1 MKFNSGLYKQAAVL
15 FLLIFAAISCTKSNS
30 YNNYQNSMNS
40 QDSNK
45 YNKLTEEEERVI
57 LHKGTE
63 RPFTGEY
70 YENHRKGTYI
80 CKRCDAK
87 LYRSEMKFESG
98 CGWPSFDDAIPGAVK
113 QIPDADGMR
122 VEILCNN
129 CGAHLGHVFYGE
141 GFTAKDTRYCV
152 NSISMKFIPDSDDVR
167 IAKAVFASG
176 CFWGTEYY
184 MMKANGVISTRVGF
198 TRGIKENPTY
208 EEVCSGSTHHLEAVE
223 ITYDENKT
231 TYENLVKLFF
241 ETHDFTQTDGQG
253 PDIGE
258 QYKSAIFYS
267 DDNQKKT
274 AEKYIGILKDKG
286 YKVATEL
293 RPASTFWQAED
304 YHQKYYQ
311 KNGKMPYCHIY
322 KKIFD

>member
-1 MKFNSGLYKQAAVL
+1 MKFNSGFYKQIFFILL
-15 FLLIFAAISCTKSNS
+15 FFVAISCTKSNS
-30 YNNYQNSMNS
+30 YDNTMNN

-45 YNKLTEEEERVI
+45 YNKLTKEEEFVI
-57 LHKGTE
+57 VHKGTE

-80 CKRCDAK
+80 CKRCNAK
-87 LYRSEMKFESG
+87 LYYSSSKFESG
-98 CGWPSFDDAIPGAVK
+98 CGWPSFDDAIPNAVK
-113 QIPDADGMR
+113 QIPDPDGMR
-122 VEILCNN
+122 TEIICNN
-129 CGAHLGHVFYGE
+129 CGAHLGHVFFGE

-152 NSISMKFIPDSDDVR
+152 NSISMKFIPDSDDVK
-167 IAKAVFASG
+167 IAKAVFSSG

-184 MMKANGVISTRVGF
+184 LMKANGVISTRVGF
-198 TRGIKENPTY
+198 TGGNKDNPTY
-208 EEVCSGSTHHLEAVE
+208 EEVCSGATHHLEAVE
-223 ITYDENKT
+223 VTYDENKT
-231 TYENLVKLFF
+231 NYENLVKLYF

-274 AEKYIGILKDKG
+274 AEKYIGILKNKG

-293 RPASTFWQAED
+293 RRASTFWQAED

-311 KNGKMPYCHIY
+311 KNGKMPYCHVY